1 MKHADVFMD
10 TIGFSGFNTAMQAVD
25 CALPIVTR
33 EGSFMR
39 GRFASGIL
47 KMMKLPELIA
57 DSDESYIELVVRIA
71 ENSLYRNQII
81 NKMNEMRHVLYDDP
95 EPIRAFENFLLSTAA

>member
-1 MKHADVFMD
+1 MD

-47 KMMKLPELIA
+47 KRIELPELIA
-57 DSDESYIELVVRIA
+57 DSDQSYIELVIRLVQDK
-71 ENSLYRNQII
+71 LYHSQVV
-81 NKMNEMRHVLYDDP
+81 NKINEMRHVLYDDP
-95 EPIRAFENFLLSTAA
+95 EPIRALENFLLSIAT